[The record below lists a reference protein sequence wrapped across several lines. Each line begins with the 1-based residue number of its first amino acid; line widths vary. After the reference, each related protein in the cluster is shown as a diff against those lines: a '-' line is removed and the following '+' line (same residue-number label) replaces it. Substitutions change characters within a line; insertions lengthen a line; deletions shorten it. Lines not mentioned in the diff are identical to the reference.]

1 MLCHTSIQWDIV
13 ILAPATERMEQQD
26 WISVAKCEKFFA
38 GVVEEKHMAIVEWVS
53 DLEGINSISVF
64 KFNLLLNLRWSQSV
78 FVQTIVESNSLC
90 EAGCSRDKEVSL
102 CDDCC
107 SFGVILGP
115 GSECPRADLFFPVV
129 KEDWIADNCEDIVAD
144 CTTSEC
150 NRGLTF

>member
-1 MLCHTSIQWDIV
+1 
-13 ILAPATERMEQQD
+13 MEQQD

-38 GVVEEKHMAIVEWVS
+38 GVVEEKHVAIVEWVS

-90 EAGCSRDKEVSL
+90 ETGCSRDKEISL
-102 CDDCC
+102 CDYCC